1 MKIPVVF
8 CIDANYVLQLSVVIS
23 SIVKKSK
30 NEFEFIVLV
39 NNVQDGDIDLI
50 RATLRGLPKKHSL
63 SVIKYSEELGCC
75 RNSFLNKNQTYNY
88 ISNVTFFRLCI
99 SDILKN
105 YNKVI
110 YLDSDVL
117 VLDELEE
124 LYNINIENLYAAG
137 VKDPYVTSEKVLNE
151 NVTGKFNCVCREYLR
166 NVLHVDENNYFN
178 AGVLLLNLEKMRSD
192 NITEKLISFCQKYS
206 PLNYQDQ
213 DVLNSI
219 FYRKFKFID
228 ERWNAFVG
236 RVFQDQR
243 NAILENKTNRSTY
256 SIVHFCGKEK
266 PWNTRNP
273 AYPYLSLWID
283 LYRKIMPKFDQDL
296 TKKINQLKKE
306 SNKAYV
312 RLLSP
317 LGVLL
322 FFGKI
327 NGHLELIIFNRKI
340 FSKKIVFEGINLG
353 A

>member
-23 SIVKKSK
+23 SIINHSK

-39 NNVQDGDIDLI
+39 NNIQDKDVNLI
-50 RATLRGLPKKHSL
+50 REILRGLPNKHSL
-63 SVIKYSEELGCC
+63 SVIKYREELGCC
-75 RNSFLNKNQTYNY
+75 CNSFLNKSQSYNY

-99 SDILKN
+99 SDILER

-110 YLDSDVL
+110 YLDCDVL
-117 VLDELEE
+117 VLDELEK
-124 LYNINIENLYAAG
+124 LYNINIENFYAAV
-137 VKDPYVTSEKVLNE
+137 VKDPFITSKKVLDKK
-151 NVTGKFNCVCREYLR
+151 VTGKFNCICREYLR

-192 NITEKLISFCQKYS
+192 NITKKLINFCQKYS

-213 DVLNSI
+213 DVLNSVL
-219 FYRKFKFID
+219 YRKVKFID
-228 ERWNAFVG
+228 ERWNTFVG

-243 NAILENKTNRSTY
+243 NAILENQTDTSSY

-273 AYPYLSLWID
+273 AYPYLSVWVD
-283 LYRKIMPKFDQDL
+283 LYCKIIPSFDQDCS
-296 TKKINQLKKE
+296 KKIDQIKKE
-306 SNKAYV
+306 SNEAFI

-340 FSKKIVFEGINLG
+340 FSKKIIFEGINLG